1 MRVIRQDRKK
11 QLETDLKTYLV
22 GGAVRDK
29 LLGLIPHEHDWVVV
43 GATPAELEADGYQQV
58 GKDFPVFLHPE
69 TRDEYAL
76 ARTERK
82 SGKGY
87 KGFSV
92 SFDPEVTLQQDLQ
105 RRDLTINAIAE
116 DTEGHLIDPFDGQS
130 DIQQR
135 LLRHVSDAFTED
147 PLRVLRIAR
156 FWARFAH
163 LGFNIADNTYR
174 LLQQM
179 TASRELEHLTPERV
193 WKEWQKALDTQSPE
207 LFLQLL
213 WELNAT
219 EQVFPGL
226 VITDVCLQQLKQ
238 TAQHTRDFET
248 RFASIFI
255 QQPGDF
261 NLHQFCR
268 QLAIPNRYRDAAQM
282 ALSQQQRITLP
293 SINSAD
299 YFKLLKDIDYW
310 RRPQR
315 LQQFLQ
321 LREALVGNHSAQLS
335 AQIQHAADQTTH
347 IDAKQ
352 LQQQGLQGKQLGEAL
367 QLQRQQV
374 FEQYFQAS

>member
-1 MRVIRQDRKK
+1 M
-11 QLETDLKTYLV
+11 ETYLV

-43 GATPAELEADGYQQV
+43 GATPADLEADGYQQV

-69 TRDEYAL
+69 TQDEYAL

-92 SFDPEVTLQQDLQ
+92 SFDPEVTLEQDLQ

-116 DTEGHLIDPFDGQS
+116 DPEGHLIDPFEGQK

-135 LLRHVSDAFTED
+135 LLRHVSHAFTED

-163 LGFNIADNTYR
+163 LGFSIADNTYR

-179 TASRELEHLTPERV
+179 TASQELEHLTPERV
-193 WKEWQKALDTQSPE
+193 WKEWQKALDTRDPE

-213 WELNAT
+213 VELDAT

-226 VITDVCLQQLKQ
+226 IITPECLQNLRQ
-238 TAQHTRDFET
+238 TAEHTDDVET

-255 QQPGDF
+255 QQSGNF
-261 NLHQFCR
+261 NLSQFCR
-268 QLAIPNRYRDAAQM
+268 QLTIPNRYRDAAQI
-282 ALSQQQRITLP
+282 AFYQKQFITTS
-293 SINSAD
+293 SICCDD

-321 LREALVGNHSAQLS
+321 LREALVSNHSPQLS
-335 AQIQHAADQTTH
+335 AQIEYAAEQASR
-347 IDAKQ
+347 INANQ

-367 QLQRQQV
+367 QMQRQQT
-374 FEQYFQAS
+374 FEQHFPAT

>member
-1 MRVIRQDRKK
+1 M
-11 QLETDLKTYLV
+11 KTYLV

-29 LLGLIPHEHDWVVV
+29 LLGLTPHEHDWVVV

-92 SFDPEVTLQQDLQ
+92 SFDPEVTLEQDLE

-116 DTEGHLIDPFDGQS
+116 DTEGQLIDPFNGQK
-130 DIQQR
+130 DIEQR
-135 LLRHVSDAFTED
+135 LLRHVSAAFSED

-163 LGFNIADNTYR
+163 LGFSIADNTYR

-193 WKEWQKALDTQSPE
+193 WTEWQKALGTRNPE

-213 WELNAT
+213 LELNAT
-219 EQVFPGL
+219 EQVFPQL
-226 VITDVCLQQLKQ
+226 IVTKACLEHLRQ
-238 TAQHTRDFET
+238 TAQHTDDHET

-255 QQPGDF
+255 QQSGDF
-261 NLHQFCR
+261 NLNQFCR

-282 ALSQQQRITLP
+282 ALYQRQLVTAPNID
-293 SINSAD
+293 SSD

-321 LREALVGNHSAQLS
+321 LREALVSHHSLQLS
-335 AQIQHAADQTTH
+335 TGIELAAKQTTQ
-347 IDAKQ
+347 ISAKQ

-367 QLQRQQV
+367 QVKRQQA
-374 FEQYFQAS
+374 FEQYFPGS